1 MIKRFTPTT
10 TPPPPPTIL
19 DYYIVKNMKGVQNN
33 DVWNKQMQFE
43 ESTDLID
50 TSFITEIVVVV
61 VVVIVVVVQRERE
74 RESS

>member
-1 MIKRFTPTT
+1 
-10 TPPPPPTIL
+10 
-19 DYYIVKNMKGVQNN
+19 MKGVQNN

>member
-1 MIKRFTPTT
+1 
-10 TPPPPPTIL
+10 
-19 DYYIVKNMKGVQNN
+19 
-33 DVWNKQMQFE
+33 MQFE

-74 RESS
+74 REKLNYLVHLHTR